1 MVQRSGQPGPLPPG
15 ELLRMS
21 APVST
26 MAILEAI
33 RQVVGPS
40 RPDQP
45 IALHEPDFRG
55 TEAWAY
61 VKDCLDTGWV
71 STAGQWVS
79 RFEQELASATGAA
92 HAVAVTNGTV
102 ALRLALHLVGVG
114 PGDEVLLPPLSF
126 VATANAVAHL
136 GAVPHFVDVE
146 PTTLA
151 MDPSAL
157 AERLKLV
164 AEWRDGQ
171 LLNRQTGRRL
181 AALLPVHVFGHPAD
195 GMALRQ
201 VADTWGLP
209 LVEDAAEALG
219 SWRGDTHCGLFGA
232 VGTLSFNGNKLI
244 TTGGGG
250 ALLTN
255 DAELSQ
261 RARHLSTTA
270 KLPHPWAFE
279 HDAVGWNDRLPN
291 LNAAL
296 GVAQL
301 EDLERRLE
309 AKRQLAQRYTAAV
322 ASLEGVELVEQPTG
336 CRSNHWLTSLR
347 FTAAEPLEA
356 EGQRLQLL
364 DAAYAAGLLLRP
376 VWRLLHQL
384 PMYAAAP
391 RSVLS
396 VAEDQAM
403 RLVNLPSSPQLLQ

>member
-1 MVQRSGQPGPLPPG
+1 
-15 ELLRMS
+15 MS
-21 APVST
+21 SPVST

-33 RQVVGPS
+33 QKVVGPS
-40 RPDQP
+40 STQQP
-45 IALHEPDFRG
+45 VALHEPDFRG
-55 TEAWAY
+55 TEAWSY

-92 HAVAVTNGTV
+92 HVVAVTNGTV
-102 ALRLALHLVGVG
+102 ALRLALHLVGVE

-151 MDPSAL
+151 MDPAALADRLEQL
-157 AERLKLV
+157 AER
-164 AEWRDGQ
+164 RDGR

-181 AALLPVHVFGHPAD
+181 AAVLPVHVFGHPAD

-201 VADTWGLP
+201 VADAWGLP

-255 DAELSQ
+255 DTEMAH

-270 KLPHPWAFE
+270 KQPHPWAFE

-301 EDLERRLE
+301 EDLERRLD
-309 AKRQLAQRYTAAV
+309 AKRQLAKRYGAGMAG
-322 ASLEGVELVEQPTG
+322 LEGVELVAEPAG
-336 CRSNHWLTSLR
+336 CRSNHWLVTLR
-347 FTAAEPLEA
+347 FKAADPREAEQQRLRLLEA
-356 EGQRLQLL
+356 
-364 DAAYAAGLLLRP
+364 AHAAGLLLRP
-376 VWRLLHQL
+376 VWKLLHQL
-384 PMYAAAP
+384 PMYVSTP
-391 RSVLS
+391 RCALS
-396 VAEDQAM
+396 VAEDQSK
-403 RLVNLPSSPQLLQ
+403 RLVNLPSSPQLL

>member
-1 MVQRSGQPGPLPPG
+1 MSPAVSSMPL
-15 ELLRMS
+15 LQ
-21 APVST
+21 
-26 MAILEAI
+26 AIQ
-33 RQVVGPS
+33 QVVGPS
-40 RPDQP
+40 RPEQP

-55 TEAWAY
+55 TEAWSY

-71 STAGQWVS
+71 STAGKWVS
-79 RFEQELASATGAA
+79 RFEHELASATGAS

-136 GAVPHFVDVE
+136 GALPHFVDVE
-146 PTTLA
+146 PTTLG

-157 AERLKLV
+157 AERLEQL
-164 AEWRDGQ
+164 AERRDGR

-181 AALLPVHVFGHPAD
+181 AAVLPVHVFGHPAD

-201 VADTWGLP
+201 VADAWGLP

-250 ALLTN
+250 ALLTT
-255 DAELSQ
+255 DAELAQ

-301 EDLERRLE
+301 EDLERRLQ
-309 AKRQLAQRYTAAV
+309 AKRQLTERYGAAV
-322 ASLEGVELVEQPTG
+322 EGLEGVELVAEPDY
-336 CRSNHWLTSLR
+336 CRSNNWLVSLR
-347 FTAAEPLEA
+347 FTVADKREA
-356 EGQRLQLL
+356 EQQRLELL
-364 DAAYAAGLLLRP
+364 ESAHATGLLLRP
-376 VWRLLHQL
+376 VWNLLHQL
-384 PMYAAAP
+384 PMYVAAP
-391 RSVLS
+391 RGPLP
-396 VAEDQAM
+396 VAEDQVQ
-403 RLVNLPSSPQLLQ
+403 RLVNLPSSPHLLNS